1 MTAPASPI
9 LEALTAEQVHR
20 IRAMNDSRYRGWRA
34 RDVVKLHRRTA
45 AADADGG
52 AAYHAGI
59 RQHLAS
65 GLYARIY
72 PPHVVEATRLYL
84 AQAKASR

>member
-1 MTAPASPI
+1 MSGPSSPI
-9 LEALTAEQVHR
+9 LDALTTDQVQR
-20 IRAMNDSRYRGWRA
+20 IRGMNDTKYRGWRA

-45 AADADGG
+45 AAESDGG

-59 RQHLAS
+59 HQHLAS

-84 AQAKASR
+84 AQAKA